1 MKHEN
6 FNFKQHGFAGQ
17 LAEPDAGSD
26 RAVIVIMGG
35 EQSLLPG
42 IKFAERFA
50 DYGIM
55 GLAVSLFGAE
65 GLPDAPNQIPLDMF
79 LPAVSYLRRKKHIEH
94 ISVRKDR
101 FPTLA

>member
-6 FNFKQHGFAGQ
+6 FNFKQHGFAGH

-65 GLPDAPNQIPLDMF
+65 GLPEAPNQIPLEMF
-79 LPAVSYLRRKKHIEH
+79 LPAVRYLREQKHITN
-94 ISVRKDR
+94 ICLTV
-101 FPTLA
+101 